1 MIGRWDRVACTIFV
15 LEIARLL
22 GSAKI
27 RLPLAAQASRRQ
39 TRTNNAPDTSSY
51 REDAAASEST
61 QDP

>member
-1 MIGRWDRVACTIFV
+1 MHNFRVGDCYC
-15 LEIARLL
+15 RLL

-27 RLPLAAQASRRQ
+27 RLPLVAQASRRQ